1 MRLTLCLLT
10 ASLLLGSCG
19 NEENEGTS
27 TPIDS
32 TNVHGTAPAR
42 YGADDPDEGT
52 RYEGAD
58 DTGLRRNTISSQD
71 SAEGRR

>member
-1 MRLTLCLLT
+1 MKLTLRLL
-10 ASLLLGSCG
+10 AALILLGSCG

-42 YGADDPDEGT
+42 YGADNPEEGT

-58 DTGLRRNTISSQD
+58 DTGLRSNTISSQD